1 MRAIR
6 GLSLMARNS
15 DRPRAGRC
23 FAGGALFQALRPW
36 LAAAVVAL
44 AIVQGGTRLA
54 AALTLGT
61 TQNALLIWIADE
73 QGYFNDEGLDVHIR
87 TFQSGL
93 DAANA
98 MVEGQVELSTS
109 SETTLVS
116 LSFTQPDLRILAVI
130 STSDTVLLIGRKD
143 RGIRIAADLAG
154 KRVGVMLGSAGEY
167 FLTRYLTL
175 QSVPATAPVI
185 INLDP
190 AQVAQRLT
198 SGEID
203 AGMTWEPFAHMAEL
217 ALQGNAQRL
226 PDQIDQAFQFLMLA
240 KRSWVEEN
248 KEQLGG
254 FLSALLKAQA
264 LASDNPAKA
273 KELIRKRF
281 KYSKDYVDYIW
292 PLHNLHISLPQGLL
306 PILERQAEW
315 QIGRGLTNAKT
326 VPVYLDFIDT
336 APLAAL
342 RPSSVGIVK

>member
-1 MRAIR
+1 
-6 GLSLMARNS
+6 L
-15 DRPRAGRC
+15 
-23 FAGGALFQALRPW
+23 
-36 LAAAVVAL
+36 AAVVAAV
-44 AIVQGGTRLA
+44 AIVHGGTRPA
-54 AALTLGT
+54 EALTLGT

-98 MVEGQVELSTS
+98 MAEGQVELSTG
-109 SETTLVS
+109 SETTFVS

-130 STSDTVLLIGRKD
+130 STSDTVQLIGRKD
-143 RGIRIAADLAG
+143 RGIKTAADLAG

-175 QSVPATAPVI
+175 QSVPAGAPVI
-185 INLDP
+185 IDMDP

-198 SGEID
+198 SGEVD

-217 ALQGNAQRL
+217 ALQDNAQRL

-240 KRSWVEEN
+240 KQSWVDEN
-248 KEQLGG
+248 KEQLGR
-254 FLSALLKAQA
+254 FLSALVKAEA
-264 LASDNPAKA
+264 LAADNPAKA

-306 PILERQAEW
+306 FILERQAEW
-315 QIGRGLTNAKT
+315 QIRRSLTNAKT

-336 APLAAL
+336 APLAGV